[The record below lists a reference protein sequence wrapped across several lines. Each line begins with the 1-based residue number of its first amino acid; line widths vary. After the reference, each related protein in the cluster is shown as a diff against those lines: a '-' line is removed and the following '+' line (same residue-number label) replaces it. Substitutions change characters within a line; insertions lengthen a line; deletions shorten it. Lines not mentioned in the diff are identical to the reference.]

1 MLHVPLRRPC
11 AGPSADPPPPRR
23 PRPRAPSPPSRRRPP
38 RFRPRRR
45 VSHLRR
51 TVFVSSDSDLVSDHE
66 VSRHPLTS
74 LPGPRMW
81 CLSARLPPHD
91 PQDVI
96 DSLPAQDVIDS
107 LPARRTRALEAF
119 DVLTSGI
126 SQYPLNGILDG

>member
-1 MLHVPLRRPC
+1 MNEAAGGTESASLGQPARSRSIMLHVPLRRPC
-11 AGPSADPPPPRR
+11 AGPSADPPPLRR
-23 PRPRAPSPPSRRRPP
+23 AVAPSCRRRCPAAPPPPSRRRPP

-81 CLSARLPPHD
+81 CLSARLRPHD
-91 PQDVI
+91 PSI
-96 DSLPAQDVIDS
+96 LF
-107 LPARRTRALEAF
+107 ALKM
-119 DVLTSGI
+119 S
-126 SQYPLNGILDG
+126 